1 MKKNNNNGYTFEE
14 ALLQKSTIK
23 MDITIILDGRFM
35 EITDN
40 YFFTINKY
48 KTFYDL
54 SREERINNLKDKY
67 LEYVHKILD

>member
-1 MKKNNNNGYTFEE
+1 MKEMKKNNNKGYTFEE

-40 YFFTINKY
+40 FFFTINKY
-48 KTFYDL
+48 KTFD
-54 SREERINNLKDKY
+54 D
-67 LEYVHKILD
+67 